1 MLRKGDA
8 VAAWDQAMEERGVGE
23 SAEEVLRDEMGEA
36 AQEVGNI
43 GHSGPPE
50 SVEGQF
56 IEPPDVSAVLVPFTG
71 HMPSLARSFHQLRW
85 EGGDPT
91 PAARGLPCEPFKD
104 IDSSGGR
111 PRPRTL
117 VAAAERSA
125 SLASIPEHA

>member
-71 HMPSLARSFHQLRW
+71 HVSSLARSFHQLKW